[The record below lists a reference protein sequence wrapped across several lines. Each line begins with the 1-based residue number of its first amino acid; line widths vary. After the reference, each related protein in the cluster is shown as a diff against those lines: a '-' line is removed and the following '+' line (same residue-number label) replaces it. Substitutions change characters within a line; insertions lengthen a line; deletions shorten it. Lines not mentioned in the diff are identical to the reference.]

1 MMFEEWWNNVSDA
14 EKKLIG
20 ISNARF
26 VWEEAKKTHVAV
38 IALPN
43 YTLARFGNNIA
54 IMSDSGEG
62 GTFDIHEFNKAVGQ
76 FFAEKF

>member
-1 MMFEEWWNNVSDA
+1 MKFEEWWNNVSDA

-20 ISNARF
+20 INNARF
-26 VWEEAKKTHVAV
+26 VWEEAQRANVNV

-43 YTLARFGNNIA
+43 FSLARFGNSIA
-54 IMSDSGEG
+54 IMSVHGEG
-62 GTFDIHEFNKAVGQ
+62 GSFDVNDFDKAVGQ

>member
-1 MMFEEWWNNVSDA
+1 MSFDEWWNNISDA

-20 ISNARF
+20 INNARF
-26 VWEEAKKTHVAV
+26 VWEEAKKTHIAV

-43 YTLARFGNNIA
+43 YTMARFGNHIT
-54 IMSDSGEG
+54 IMSHHGEG
-62 GTFDIHEFNKAVGQ
+62 GAFDIHEFDKAVGQ